1 MKTTGRKSQ
10 EVYPERASSGGSGAL
25 VRVGYD
31 GIVDE
36 MEVVNSL
43 TPNTPFLPRNSA
55 LDPMS
60 VVFPDFTMGN
70 TLEVDFRL
78 NSQSVSMDE
87 PGQLNVS
94 TTIQVSVDG
103 GVTFYTLVP
112 SASLDRVDT
121 AVIADPSIL
130 LRSLDAITIVDPMPV
145 VVDGIPGTTPV
156 TAPPIVRVYYF
167 FSDATATMFLNGSVD
182 EPGIPGAILK
192 CSELA
197 AGSVFQ
203 GPLGQLALET
213 PG

>member
-10 EVYPERASSGGSGAL
+10 EVYPERATSGGGGAL

-31 GIVDE
+31 AVVEEI
-36 MEVVNSL
+36 EVENSD

-55 LDPMS
+55 LDPIS
-60 VVFPDFTMGN
+60 VVFPDFTLGN
-70 TLEVDFRL
+70 TLEVDFKL
-78 NSQSVSMDE
+78 NSESVSMTE

-112 SASLDRVDT
+112 SATFDRVDT
-121 AVIADPSIL
+121 DIISNPSIL

-145 VVDGIPGTTPV
+145 VVDGVPGTTPV

-167 FSDATATMFLNGSVD
+167 FSDSTATMFLNGSVS
-182 EPGIPGAILK
+182 EPSIPGAILK

-203 GPLGQLALET
+203 GPLGQLSLET
-213 PG
+213 PD